1 MAELAGVGIY
11 LPPHAERRAT
21 AKEDVE
27 LDGDPACDDEA
38 EAKVDFRSVTV
49 EVLGQAVVEGAHAS
63 LQHP

>member
-11 LPPHAERRAT
+11 LPPHAEGWAA

-27 LDGDPACDDEA
+27 LDGDPARDDEA

-49 EVLGQAVVEGAHAS
+49 EVLGQAVVEGAHAC
-63 LQHP
+63 LEHP